1 MRESNRKAVNADF
14 LDTKVAAAVSTLC
27 NASTIFFFLPMMAP
41 TSTSNDITGL
51 LLAWNNG
58 DDAVLE
64 RLVPLVHSELRRL
77 AKGYMRRERPGH
89 TLQTSAL
96 INETYLRLVDGPRVS
111 WQNRAHFFGIAA
123 RLMRRILV
131 DFARERNFK
140 KRGGGRQQVSLEV
153 AMLVSP
159 APDADVV
166 ALDEALDA
174 LAQVDERKARVVE
187 MRYFGGLTEKEIA
200 SVLKVS
206 GETVRR
212 DWRLAKSWL
221 LRRLTEGVVDE

>member
-1 MRESNRKAVNADF
+1 MGQNSDQALVM
-14 LDTKVAAAVSTLC
+14 
-27 NASTIFFFLPMMAP
+27 PAP
-41 TSTSNDITGL
+41 APHEITHL

-58 DDAVLE
+58 DNAMLD
-64 RLVPLVHSELRRL
+64 RIVPLVHAELRRL
-77 AKGYMRRERPGH
+77 ARHYMRRERAGH
-89 TLQTSAL
+89 TLQTTAL
-96 INETYLRLVDGPRVS
+96 INEAYLRLIDGPRVP

-140 KRGGGRQQVSLEV
+140 KRAGGRQVSLDATMV
-153 AMLVSP
+153 VSP
-159 APDADVV
+159 AQNTDVV

-174 LAQVDERKARVVE
+174 LAAVDERKARVVE
-187 MRYFGGLTEKEIA
+187 LRHFGGLTEKEIA
-200 SVLKVS
+200 AVLQVS

-221 LRRLTEGVVDE
+221 LRRLSEGAAE

>member
-1 MRESNRKAVNADF
+1 MGQSSEEV
-14 LDTKVAAAVSTLC
+14 LVM
-27 NASTIFFFLPMMAP
+27 PAP
-41 TSTSNDITGL
+41 VPHEITHL

-58 DDAVLE
+58 DDGMLD
-64 RLVPLVHSELRRL
+64 RIVPLVHTELRRL
-77 AKGYMRRERPGH
+77 ARHYMKRERAGH
-89 TLQTSAL
+89 TLQTTAL
-96 INETYLRLVDGPRVS
+96 INEAYVRLIDGPRVP

-140 KRGGGRQQVSLEV
+140 KRDGGRQVSLDV
-153 AMLVSP
+153 GMMFSP
-159 APDADVV
+159 AQNTDVV

-174 LAQVDERKARVVE
+174 LATVDQRKARVVE
-187 MRYFGGLTEKEIA
+187 LRHFGGLTEKEIA
-200 SVLKVS
+200 TVLNVS

-221 LRRLTEGVVDE
+221 LRRLSEGPE

>member
-1 MRESNRKAVNADF
+1 M
-14 LDTKVAAAVSTLC
+14 
-27 NASTIFFFLPMMAP
+27 
-41 TSTSNDITGL
+41 

-58 DDAVLE
+58 DEAALDQLI
-64 RLVPLVHSELRRL
+64 PLVHDELRRL
-77 AKGYMRRERPGH
+77 ATRYMRRERAGH

-96 INETYLRLVDGPRVS
+96 INETYLRLVDGPRIP

-123 RLMRRILV
+123 RLMRRVLV

-140 KRGGGRQQVSLEV
+140 KRGGGRHQITLNA
-153 AMLVSP
+153 AMSVTP
-159 APDADVV
+159 PQNTDVV
-166 ALDEALDA
+166 ALDEALSA

-200 SVLKVS
+200 TVLKVS
-206 GETVRR
+206 NETVRR

-221 LRRLTEGVVDE
+221 LRRLSEEGCG